1 MRSKMLMISN
11 DDNGQ
16 RLDHVLNGAALHGMD
31 KSERRRGARQPAGK
45 RHASAKPALSGVQK
59 SSQEA
64 MGDGRR
70 RRWRIGELL
79 GREQRHQFVGPSGIY
94 SASVST
100 ALRGR
105 QSILAFIC
113 FTADHCLLLSMQ
125 SKQTFGEQ
133 DDYCSCSA
141 VLQVSCALHGTYQG
155 LWISGSRSNPSM
167 QLARYIVRL
176 Q

>member
-31 KSERRRGARQPAGK
+31 KSERRRGARQPAGNAMRPRNRRSLECKSPAK
-45 RHASAKPALSGVQK
+45 RPWATG
-59 SSQEA
+59 
-64 MGDGRR
+64 GDGD
-70 RRWRIGELL
+70 GELL